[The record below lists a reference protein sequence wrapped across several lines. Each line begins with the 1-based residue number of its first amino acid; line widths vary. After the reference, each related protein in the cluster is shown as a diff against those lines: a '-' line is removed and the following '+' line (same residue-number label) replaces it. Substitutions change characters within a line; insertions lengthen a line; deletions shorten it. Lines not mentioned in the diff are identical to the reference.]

1 MRSINSDI
9 KGFILG
15 HPVEKVGGNDR
26 WIQMKWINL
35 RSQW

>member
-1 MRSINSDI
+1 MYRMRSINSDI

-26 WIQMKWINL
+26 WI
-35 RSQW
+35 